1 MPVCGGAFYHCP
13 AFAPVIYY
21 SESRLT
27 GRTVFVMGR
36 GWRISSTDLTVIM
49 VFKDANGVVGNRRQA
64 GLENKRLINLERQVL
79 WYRLQR
85 FQ

>member
-1 MPVCGGAFYHCP
+1 
-13 AFAPVIYY
+13 
-21 SESRLT
+21 
-27 GRTVFVMGR
+27 
-36 GWRISSTDLTVIM
+36 LTVIM